1 MTNLTNKK
9 ILITGGTGSF
19 GNALVNRLINQKVE
33 IRIFSRD
40 ELKQHHMRVKYNN
53 SKLKFFVGD
62 IRDKASL
69 EFPCKDVDYIFHAA
83 ALKQVPSCEFFPE
96 EAVKTNILGS
106 ENVIKVGLKNKVKKI
121 IGLSTDKAVYP
132 INAMGM
138 CKALMEK
145 VFLANARK
153 IPNNKT
159 IISIVRYGNVLMSR
173 GSVIPLFINQI
184 KNGFQPTITTNDMT
198 RFLLPLNEAINM
210 VLDSINYSKQGDIFI
225 KKSKSCSVEQIAKM
239 LLKIFKKNKNPKYI
253 GKRHGEK
260 IHEVLAT
267 SEEISNSINLKDYFI
282 IKMDGRDLNYQDYYI
297 KGKKREKLFD
307 YASNTAIKI
316 NNRELEKI
324 LKKAVNE

>member
-1 MTNLTNKK
+1 MKKFTNKK

-19 GNALVNRLINQKVE
+19 GNALVKRLINENVE
-33 IRIFSRD
+33 IRILSRD
-40 ELKQHHMRVKYNN
+40 ELKQHQMRNKFNN
-53 SKLKFFVGD
+53 NKLKFFVGD
-62 IRDKASL
+62 VRDINSL
-69 EFPCKDVDYIFHAA
+69 ELPCKEIDYIFHAA

-96 EAVKTNILGS
+96 EAIKTNVIGS
-106 ENVIKVGLKNKVKKI
+106 ENIIKVGINNNVKKI

-153 IPNNKT
+153 VHNNNT

-173 GSVIPLFINQI
+173 GSVIPLFISQI
-184 KNGFQPTITTNDMT
+184 KKGIDPTITTNEMT

-210 VLDSINYSKQGDIFI
+210 VIDNIKYSEQGDIFI
-225 KKSKSCSVEQIAKM
+225 KKSNSCSVELIASI
-239 LLKIFKKNKNPKYI
+239 LLKIFKKKKIVKFI

-267 SEEISNSINLKDYFI
+267 SDEIANSKNLKDYFV
-282 IKMDGRDLNYQDYYI
+282 IKMDSRDLNYQDYYVT
-297 KGKKREKLFD
+297 GKKRKQPQDFS
-307 YASNTAIKI
+307 SNIANKI
-316 NNRELEKI
+316 NKSELEKI
-324 LKKAVNE
+324 LQKAVNE

>member
-1 MTNLTNKK
+1 MKNFNNKK

-19 GNALVNRLINQKVE
+19 GNALVEKLINENVE
-33 IRIFSRD
+33 IRILSRD
-40 ELKQHHMRVKYNN
+40 ELKQHQMRNKYNSN
-53 SKLKFFVGD
+53 KLKFFVGD
-62 IRDKASL
+62 VRDINSL
-69 EFPCKDVDYIFHAA
+69 ELPCKNIDYIFHAA

-96 EAVKTNILGS
+96 EAVKTNINGS
-106 ENVIKVGLKNKVKKI
+106 ENIIKIGIENNVKKI

-153 IPNNKT
+153 IKSTKT

-173 GSVIPLFINQI
+173 GSVIPLFISQI
-184 KNGFQPTITTNDMT
+184 KKGIYPTITTSEMT

-210 VLDSINYSKQGDIFI
+210 VIDNIKYSKQGDIFI
-225 KKSKSCSVEQIAKM
+225 KKSKSCSVELIASV
-239 LLKIFKKNKNPKYI
+239 LLKIYKRKKIVKFI

-267 SEEISNSINLKDYFI
+267 SDEISNSKNLKDYFI
-282 IKMDGRDLNYQDYYI
+282 IKMDGRDLNYQDYYVT
-297 KGKKREKLFD
+297 GKKRKQIQDF
-307 YASNTAIKI
+307 ASNTANKI
-316 NNRELEKI
+316 SNTELEKI
-324 LKKAVNE
+324 LRKAVNE